1 MKKTL
6 MTLAAVLC
14 CAMTMTVL
22 TSCTKDKDKFVY
34 TIKAEPGG
42 LMNGIEA
49 GNWRNSVMSVYQAA
63 LGTDSEEFTKHGSQ
77 EECDH
82 EVLEERK
89 KAEMSLNVGG
99 TGDVMVFNNTV
110 NRLVYRRSIQ

>member
-1 MKKTL
+1 MKGVPCSPCHQTILEDGKTIIIKLYDNEKDL
-6 MTLAAVLC
+6 MTLVAVLC

-63 LGTDSEEFTKHGSQ
+63 LDTDKKWRFSCCYRNQFVFFSFG
-77 EECDH
+77 
-82 EVLEERK
+82 EV
-89 KAEMSLNVGG
+89 SL
-99 TGDVMVFNNTV
+99 T
-110 NRLVYRRSIQ
+110 

>member
-1 MKKTL
+1 
-6 MTLAAVLC
+6 MTLVAVLC

-49 GNWRNSVMSVYQAA
+49 GTGVI
-63 LGTDSEEFTKHGSQ
+63 
-77 EECDH
+77 
-82 EVLEERK
+82 VL
-89 KAEMSLNVGG
+89 
-99 TGDVMVFNNTV
+99 
-110 NRLVYRRSIQ
+110 